1 MLETVMLVL
10 LMGSIYDIRRW
21 IYLPIIILIFCILL
35 CVTING
41 ITRADNTTKG
51 TDINKQRKFV
61 LQYHII
67 LFSPRHVSTLSS
79 HHQVFYM

>member
-1 MLETVMLVL
+1 M
-10 LMGSIYDIRRW
+10 SF
-21 IYLPIIILIFCILL
+21 LINSFY
-35 CVTING
+35 VTSRVNG
-41 ITRADNTTKG
+41 MTRADNTTKG
-51 TDINKQRKFV
+51 TDINKQYKFV